1 MKNNKWLTYTIG
13 ILLTLVVMV
22 AVAGAGFRVGM
33 SQSGTFSRA
42 AFAHDFD
49 GTPRDMQGND
59 QGTDPHGM
67 RSSFQD
73 HGKQQFTQGFDG
85 RSGNRGGMS
94 FGSPIF
100 GLIRIAVL
108 GLLAWLGYK
117 LVKNSGW
124 KLTREQAASAPAP
137 TPVQSEAASAEAEEK
152 KESE

>member
-42 AFAHDFD
+42 AFAHSFD
-49 GTPRDMQGND
+49 GEPHAMQGNE
-59 QGTDPHGM
+59 QSTDPHGM
-67 RSSFQD
+67 RSNFQD

-85 RSGNRGGMS
+85 RGNDRGGMP
-94 FGSPIF
+94 FGAPLF

-108 GLLAWLGYK
+108 GLLAWVGYK
-117 LVKNSGW
+117 FVKNSGW
-124 KLTREQAASAPAP
+124 KLTREQAAPAP
-137 TPVQSEAASAEAEEK
+137 VESEASNAEVEEK

>member
-1 MKNNKWLTYTIG
+1 MKNKKWLTYTIG

-33 SQSGTFSRA
+33 SQSGTFDRA

-49 GTPRDMQGND
+49 GSPRTMQGND
-59 QGTDPHGM
+59 QTTDPHGM

-85 RSGNRGGMS
+85 RGNNRGGMP
-94 FGSPIF
+94 FGSPLF

-108 GLLAWLGYK
+108 GLLAWAGYK
-117 LVKNSGW
+117 FVKNSGW
-124 KLTREQAASAPAP
+124 KLTREQAAPAPAP
-137 TPVQSEAASAEAEEK
+137 APVESEAASVEVEEK